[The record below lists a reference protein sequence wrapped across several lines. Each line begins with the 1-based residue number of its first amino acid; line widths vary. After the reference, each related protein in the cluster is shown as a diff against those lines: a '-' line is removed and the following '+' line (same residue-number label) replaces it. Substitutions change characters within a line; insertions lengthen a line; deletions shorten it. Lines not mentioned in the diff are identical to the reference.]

1 MKKLLPSLLI
11 CMFYASFALAQDR
24 TLNGT
29 VTSSEDKL
37 PIPGVSVKIEGATGG
52 TSTDA
57 NGKYSIK
64 ISSGAKTIVFS
75 SIGFVSQSKSIGGS
89 NVIDAV
95 LTSDS
100 KTLGEVVVTALGIQR
115 KRNEVAYAAQSLDGT
130 AVSENR
136 SPNIGSSLS
145 GKVSGLEIRQNNT
158 MGGSTNIVVRGVK
171 SITGNNQALFVV
183 DGVPVANTSMNTTG
197 QTSGVG
203 GYDYGNPASDINP
216 DDVENITV
224 LKGAAASALYGSR
237 GSNGVIL
244 ITTKK
249 GKTGLNITVNAGINY
264 SIIDKSTFPKYQKL
278 YGGGYGPYYGP
289 GEDAY
294 FNSADINGDGTAD
307 LVVPLTEDAS
317 YGGAFDPNLM
327 VYQWDAFDPSS
338 PNYKKARPWVA
349 AANDPTTFFEKPVS
363 NNQSIML
370 TNSYDK
376 GTYKVGFNR
385 DDQNGILPNSSIQ
398 KNVFNFGATYNITSK
413 LTAGAEVNYF
423 NIEGKGRYGTG
434 YNGNGVYNPA
444 TNFRQWWQTNVDVKE
459 LEQAYLRTGKN
470 VTWNWS
476 DLTGTKPIYWDN
488 PYFSRYENFETDTRN
503 RYLGNVNLNYKVTDW
518 LNLMGRYSMDT
529 YNQLQEERQAIGS
542 LDVPFYS
549 KYLEDYKESNVD
561 FLANFDKNISTD
573 LNFKGLLG
581 LNIRKQRTQSMFA
594 ITNGGL
600 GIPGIYSLSNSS
612 NPIEAPVEQDLNR
625 EVHGLFAG
633 ASFTYKN
640 MLTLDGTIR
649 RDVSSTLPKGNNVYY
664 YPSVSLGYVF
674 SEMLK
679 EYKWLSYGK
688 LRANY
693 AEVGSDAPVYS
704 LLDTYSL
711 ITPIDGR
718 AQTGVP
724 TTKNNPN
731 LKPEKTRSKEVG
743 LEASFL
749 NNRVGID
756 FTYYNTKTVNQI
768 IPVSLST
775 STGYNSQ
782 YLNSGSVVNRG
793 IELSLNGSPFKTS
806 DFEWKINVNWTKNN
820 NKVTELFKDAT
831 GNEAQNLLIQS
842 FQGGVSVNATLG
854 QPYGTIRGKNFVYLN
869 GEKVVSS
876 NGRYAQSETSNE
888 VIGNMNP
895 KWTGGINNSFR
906 YKDFNLSF
914 LIDIRHGGSV
924 FSLDQYY
931 GLATGAYVE
940 TAGLND
946 LGNPSRNALNQGGGF
961 INPGVKA
968 DGTPNTTRVTN
979 AEFGSYGYRRLPAAA
994 FVYDASFVKLREV
1007 VLGYSLPKTFVSKL
1021 GPVKGVDLSLIGRNL
1036 WIIHKNLP
1044 NADPEDGLSFGNVQG
1059 YQVGSYPSV
1068 RSFAFNLKVRF

>member
-64 ISSGAKTIVFS
+64 ISPGAKTIVFS

-385 DDQNGILPNSSIQ
+385 DDQNGILPNSRIQ

-581 LNIRKQRTQSMFA
+581 LNIRKQRTQTMFA

-724 TTKNNPN
+724 TIKNNPN

-782 YLNSGSVVNRG
+782 YLNSGSVVNQG

-946 LGNPSRNALNQGGGF
+946 LGNPSRNELDQGGGF

>member
-1 MKKLLPSLLI
+1 MKKLLQSLFIL
-11 CMFYASFALAQDR
+11 MFFTVNVMAQDR
-24 TLNGT
+24 TITGT
-29 VTSSEDKL
+29 VMSSEDKL
-37 PIPGVSVKIEGATGG
+37 PIPGVSVKIQGATGG

-64 ISSGAKTIVFS
+64 ISSDAKTIVFS

-249 GKTGLNITVNAGINY
+249 GKSGLNITVNAGINY

-289 GEDAY
+289 NEDSY
-294 FNSADINGDGTAD
+294 LNSADIDGDGKAD

-317 YGGAFDPNLM
+317 YGGAFNPNLM

-423 NIEGKGRYGTG
+423 NVEGKGRYGTG

-444 TNFRQWWQTNVDVKE
+444 TNFRQWWQTNVDIKE

-529 YNQLQEERQAIGS
+529 YNQVQEERQAIGS

-549 KYLEDYKESNVD
+549 KYLEDYNESNVD

-581 LNIRKQRTQSMFA
+581 LNIRKQRTQSMFS

-612 NPIEAPVEQDLNR
+612 NPIEAPVERDLNR

-704 LLDTYSL
+704 LQDTYSL

-718 AQTGVP
+718 AQTAVP
-724 TTKNNPN
+724 VIKNNPN
-731 LKPEKTRSKEVG
+731 LKPEKTKSKEIG

-756 FTYYNTKTVNQI
+756 FTYYNAKTVNQI

-782 YLNSGSVVNRG
+782 YLNSGSVVNQG

-806 DFEWKINVNWTKNN
+806 DFEWKVNVNWTKNN

-931 GLATGAYVE
+931 GLATGGYVE